1 MGARLKGRVAAASIA
16 FASVAAAGAV
26 MAGPASAAVSDI
38 QIDNSALFGSVG
50 EQRYGA
56 GCGYGV
62 IATAPEDSNV
72 DFYINNNKVA
82 TIKADGGKATYP
94 WFPVAPGKY
103 TIVAKEGAQDPG
115 KSTGEIT
122 VGVGVYTGSSCL
134 VIG

>member
-1 MGARLKGRVAAASIA
+1 MGVRTKSRVAAAGIA

-26 MAGPASAAVSDI
+26 MAAPANAAVSDI
-38 QIDNSALFGSVG
+38 TIDNSALLGSVG

-62 IATAPEDSNV
+62 IATATPDSNV
-72 DFYINNNKVA
+72 DFYINNNKVG
-82 TIKADGGKATYP
+82 TFKADGGKATYP

-122 VGVGVYTGSSCL
+122 VGVGVYTGSSCI

>member
-1 MGARLKGRVAAASIA
+1 MGARSKGRVAAASIA

-62 IATAPEDSNV
+62 IATADPDSQV
-72 DFYINNNKVA
+72 SFTINGNNA
-82 TIKADGGKATYP
+82 GTFKAEGGKATLP

-103 TIVAKEGAQDPG
+103 TIVAKQGAEDPG